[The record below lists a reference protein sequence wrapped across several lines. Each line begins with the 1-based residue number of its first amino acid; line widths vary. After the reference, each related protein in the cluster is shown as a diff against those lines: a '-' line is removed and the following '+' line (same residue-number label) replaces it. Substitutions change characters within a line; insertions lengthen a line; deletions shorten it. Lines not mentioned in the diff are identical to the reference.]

1 MSALR
6 EQKLDRSAK
15 LGISERS
22 KNHNYASVFF
32 SVVVVMVTGVKSSVT
47 GGKGGTEMLTHPADV
62 LHRCWSSGS
71 PSRARAALLRPASQP
86 PLSPTAPPS
95 QPIIST
101 GPRSQTQPP
110 RS

>member
-1 MSALR
+1 MCALR

-22 KNHNYASVFF
+22 KTITMLQFF
-32 SVVVVMVTGVKSSVT
+32 SVVVMVTGVKSSVT

-71 PSRARAALLRPASQP
+71 PNRARAAPLRPASQP
-86 PLSPTAPPS
+86 LLSPTAPPS
-95 QPIIST
+95 QPTIST